1 MPDLAEGD
9 PAPDFTLPA
18 AGWPAGEELGLAD
31 LRGKKVVLYFFPKA
45 MTSG

>member
-1 MPDLAEGD
+1 MSRPREGD

-18 AGWPAGEELGLAD
+18 AGRADGEAVSLSD
-31 LRGKKVVLYFFPKA
+31 LRGRSTVLFFFPKA